1 MTKSEQ
7 VIKLKNRHQAR
18 LLDRLH
24 EIDTPEI
31 IIDNIKKEMYFL
43 ADDIIKQVLTQDQ
56 QGDQN
61 DSRETY
67 PRNYKK

>member
-24 EIDTPEI
+24 EISTPDIVIES
-31 IIDNIKKEMYFL
+31 IKKEMYFL
-43 ADDIIKQVLTQDQ
+43 ADDIIKQVLKPDE
-56 QGDQN
+56 QGEQN
-61 DSRETY
+61 AYQKDYKE
-67 PRNYKK
+67 NYNN